1 VVEEPEEGVIAI
13 AIGASS
19 EQPGDKFRFDGFC

>member
-1 VVEEPEEGVIAI
+1 VRGRRGVIAL
-13 AIGASS
+13 ALGASS